1 MRWDNLFDDL
11 EGQLEHELTS
21 EEIDLRAEEERL
33 RLGRMSL
40 RDRLVAIHASESR
53 ESSYSIRIQL
63 NDGSHLAVRL
73 ATVGRDW
80 FSADVVADGPR
91 PSQCV
96 VPLAAIATLLLSR
109 AQIAQSLTSSVRPGS
124 ERGLSARLSLSFV
137 LRDLCR
143 RRASLELR
151 LLDSTVFGTIDR
163 VGRDHLDLAVH
174 EPGSARR
181 ESAVSQYRVIPFGQ
195 LLFVRV

>member
-21 EEIDLRAEEERL
+21 EEIDLHAEEERL

-40 RDRLVAIHASESR
+40 RDRILAVHDAESR
-53 ESSYSIRIQL
+53 HGPYSIRVQL
-63 NDGSHLAVRL
+63 TDGTFIEVRP

-80 FSADVVADGPR
+80 FSADLIDGGSR
-91 PSQCV
+91 HSQCV
-96 VPLAAIATLLLSR
+96 VSLSGIAALVLTKL
-109 AQIAQSLTSSVRPGS
+109 QVGQSLTSTADSDS
-124 ERGLSARLSLSFV
+124 ERGLSARLTLSFV

-143 RRASLELR
+143 RRKSVEIR
-151 LLDSTVFGTIDR
+151 LVNSTVFGTIDR

-174 EPGSARR
+174 EVGSARR
-181 ESAVSQYRVIPFGQ
+181 QSAVSQYRVIPFGQ